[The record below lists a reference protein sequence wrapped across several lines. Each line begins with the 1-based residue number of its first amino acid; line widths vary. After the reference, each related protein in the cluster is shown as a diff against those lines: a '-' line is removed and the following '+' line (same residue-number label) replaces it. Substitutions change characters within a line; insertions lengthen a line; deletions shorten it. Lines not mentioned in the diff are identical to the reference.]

1 MTALHETAELSA
13 MNFPMLRLSFS
24 FFLLGFTAVF
34 AAEAFKATPDHS
46 PQPGAKTGRL
56 IAMPTWTNSKV
67 FPGTTRDWWVYVPAD
82 YKPDG
87 SAALMVFQDGRN
99 YHNPNGNFRVP
110 IVFEN
115 LIARGEMPVTVAVM
129 VNPGHDPSRPPN
141 PAKKGATPSSNR
153 GLEYDSLGDRYVRL
167 LLEELLPEVEKQFP
181 VSKNPAMRAI
191 SGSSSGGI
199 AAFTAAWER
208 PDQFGKVH
216 STVGSFVNLR
226 GGDAYPAL
234 IRKTERK
241 PIRVYLE
248 DVSGDLD
255 NNFGNWPLANKQMHA
270 ALRYMGYDT
279 HLEWAEGYSHGS
291 VHGGSVFPDAL
302 RWLWRKET
310 PKPAIVTKGDLGG
323 DMTLH
328 RLLIEGEG
336 WQPVAE
342 NLGFGDALATD
353 DAGNF
358 FFCDMRGTA
367 PGIYKIAL
375 DGTKTKL
382 SDEVVSGMKFG
393 PDGRAYACQG
403 AKKRLVAIDLK
414 TGAVEVLATDVQPND
429 LVVTRTGQ
437 LYFTHTAKKEVAHV
451 NLATKALRAVA
462 GGLANPNGIT
472 LSPDQGTLAVSES
485 RGGSVWTF
493 RVNADGTL
501 DAGAPTMMLRRPID
515 PKGEFKPQNP
525 PPYLPASGGDGMT
538 TDEQGRYYVTTTLGI
553 QVFDPTG
560 RLCGV
565 LTKAARDR
573 GEVSCVLSGAGR
585 SYLYVGAGTAIYR
598 RKVQATGVALK

>member
-1 MTALHETAELSA
+1 MSARPLVLVCTFVLTALS
-13 MNFPMLRLSFS
+13 
-24 FFLLGFTAVF
+24 VF
-34 AAEAFKATPDHS
+34 AADGFKATPDHS
-46 PQPGAKTGRL
+46 PQPGVPTGRL
-56 IAMPTWTNSKV
+56 IQMPAWSESKI
-67 FPGTTRDWWVYVPAD
+67 FPNTTRDWWVYVPAG

-87 SAALMVFQDGRN
+87 SAALMVFQDGRGTTT
-99 YHNPNGNFRVP
+99 PTGNWRVP
-110 IVFEN
+110 IVFDN

-129 VNPGHDPSRPPN
+129 INPGNDPTRTKN
-141 PAKKGATPSSNR
+141 AKGTATNR
-153 GLEYDSLGDRYVRL
+153 GFEYDSLGDRYARF
-167 LLEELLPEVEKQFP
+167 LLEEILREVEKQFP
-181 VSKNPAMRAI
+181 VSKDPAMRAI

-199 AAFTAAWER
+199 AAFTVAWER

-216 STVGSFVNLR
+216 SSVGSFVNLR

-241 PIRVYLE
+241 AIRVYLA

-270 ALRYMGYDT
+270 ALRYMGYDV
-279 HLEWAEGYSHGS
+279 HFEFAEGYSHGS

-310 PKPAIVTKGDLGG
+310 PKPEIVTKGDLGG

-336 WQPVAE
+336 WQPVVE
-342 NLGFGDALATD
+342 NIGFGDALATD

-358 FFCDMRGTA
+358 YFCDMRGTA

-403 AKKRLVAIDLK
+403 AKKRVVAIDLK

-429 LVVTRTGQ
+429 LAVTRTGH

-451 NLATKALRAVA
+451 NLATKALHAAAA
-462 GGLANPNGIT
+462 GIANPNGIT
-472 LSPDQGTLAVSES
+472 LSPDHGTLAVSEH
-485 RGGSVWTF
+485 RGGAVWTF
-493 RVNADGTL
+493 RVNADGSL
-501 DAGAPTMMLRRPID
+501 DAGAPSMAMRRPVD
-515 PKGEFKPQNP
+515 PKGEFKSQQP
-525 PPYLPASGGDGMT
+525 PPYLPAASGDGMT
-538 TDEQGRYYVTTTLGI
+538 TDEQGRTYVTTALGI

-565 LTKAARDR
+565 LAKAARDR
-573 GEVSCVLSGAGR
+573 SEVSCVLSGPGR

-598 RKVQATGVALK
+598 RKVQAVGVPLAMK

>member
-1 MTALHETAELSA
+1 MCPRHFLPLLLLSLALPAG
-13 MNFPMLRLSFS
+13 
-24 FFLLGFTAVF
+24 LL
-34 AAEAFKATPDHS
+34 AADGFKATPDHS
-46 PQPGAKTGRL
+46 PQPGVPTGRL
-56 IAMPTWTNSKV
+56 VPMPALQSKI
-67 FPGTTRDWWVYVPAD
+67 FAGTTRDWWIYVPAG

-87 SAALMVFQDGRN
+87 SAALMVFQDGRG
-99 YHNPNGNFRVP
+99 YHSPTGNWRVP

-129 VNPGHDPSRPPN
+129 VNPGNDPSKPAN
-141 PAKKGATPSSNR
+141 PAKKAGTASSNR
-153 GLEYDSLGDRYVRL
+153 GLEYDSLGDRYVRM
-167 LLEELLPEVEKQFP
+167 LLEEILPEVEKQFP
-181 VSKNPAMRAI
+181 VSKDPAMRAI

-255 NNFGNWPLANKQMHA
+255 NPFGNWPLANQQMHA
-270 ALRYMGYDT
+270 ALRYMGYDV
-279 HLEWAEGYSHGS
+279 HFEFAEGYSHGS

-310 PKPAIVTKGDLGG
+310 PKPAIVTKGDLAV

-328 RLLIEGEG
+328 RLLIDGEG
-336 WQPVAE
+336 WTPVVE
-342 NLGFGDALATD
+342 NIGFGDALATD

-358 FFCDMRGTA
+358 YFCDMRGAA
-367 PGIYKIAL
+367 PGIYRLAL

-382 SDEVVSGMKFG
+382 SDEVVSGLKFG
-393 PDGRAYACQG
+393 PDGRFYACQG
-403 AKKRLVAIDLK
+403 AKKRVVAITPA
-414 TGAVEVLATDVQPND
+414 TGALEVIAADVQPND
-429 LVVTRTGQ
+429 LVVTASGH
-437 LYFTHTAKKEVAHV
+437 LYFTHTAKKEIGHVA
-451 NLATKALRAVA
+451 LATKTLSAAA

-472 LSPDQGTLAVSES
+472 LSPDQGTLAVSEH

-493 RVNADGTL
+493 RVNADGSL
-501 DAGAPTMMLRRPID
+501 DAGAPTMAMRRPID
-515 PKGEFKPQNP
+515 PKGEFKSQQP
-525 PPYLPASGGDGMT
+525 PPYLAAASGDGMT
-538 TDEQGRYYVTTTLGI
+538 TDEQGRTYVTTALGI

-565 LTKAARDR
+565 LAKARA
-573 GEVSCVLSGAGR
+573 GSSEVSCVLSGPGR
-585 SYLYVGAGTAIYR
+585 AYLYVGAGTAIYR
-598 RKVQATGVALK
+598 RKVQATGVASAISPAKL